1 MNRRSLPAYIA
12 NRRRPIDL
20 ARGGIDYPNRVRP
33 GSGRP
38 HITRNRMKNITSTF
52 LLLAMPAALIA
63 AGCSSTPSNLQT
75 TAGDT
80 RPQPVVVQVPVQ
92 VSTPALESG
101 CWVQFYGE
109 RNFKGDVA
117 TLVGPV
123 ALDSPDKMTGRQ
135 LKSHIDSLVTG
146 SKATLRVYEH
156 SMFKDRSTA
165 FGPNSREGGLIT
177 KLGIGGDIQ
186 SLQLE
191 CDG

>member
-1 MNRRSLPAYIA
+1 
-12 NRRRPIDL
+12 
-20 ARGGIDYPNRVRP
+20 
-33 GSGRP
+33 
-38 HITRNRMKNITSTF
+38 MKTKTSF
-52 LLLAMPAALIA
+52 LLVVVPAALIVA
-63 AGCSSTPSNLQT
+63 ACSSTPSNLQT
-75 TAGDT
+75 ATGDT

-101 CWVQFYGE
+101 CWVQFYSD

-117 TLVGPV
+117 TLVGP
-123 ALDSPDKMTGRQ
+123 ASLESADKMSGKQ

-156 SMFKDRSTA
+156 SMFKDRSTT

-186 SLQLE
+186 SMQLD
-191 CDG
+191 CDS

>member
-1 MNRRSLPAYIA
+1 
-12 NRRRPIDL
+12 
-20 ARGGIDYPNRVRP
+20 
-33 GSGRP
+33 
-38 HITRNRMKNITSTF
+38 MKSTTTF
-52 LLLAMPAALIA
+52 LPLLSLAALIA

-75 TAGDT
+75 ATGDT
-80 RPQPVVVQVPVQ
+80 RPQPVIVQVPIQ

-101 CWVQFYGE
+101 CWVQFYSD

-117 TLVGPV
+117 TLVGP
-123 ALDSPDKMTGRQ
+123 ASLESADKMSGKQ

-156 SMFKDRSTA
+156 SMFKDRSTV
-165 FGPNSREGGLIT
+165 FGPNSREAGLIT